1 MCPLLWL
8 GLSGFDE
15 AMVPKESTILFPA
28 RFKGQGRRDRGHGWV
43 AKLCGFALV
52 MAILSHSIL
61 GGALEEVKSKIAVLS
76 L

>member
-1 MCPLLWL
+1 
-8 GLSGFDE
+8 
-15 AMVPKESTILFPA
+15 MVPKESTIFFPA

-43 AKLCGFALV
+43 ATGKLCGFALV
-52 MAILSHSIL
+52 MVILSHSIL